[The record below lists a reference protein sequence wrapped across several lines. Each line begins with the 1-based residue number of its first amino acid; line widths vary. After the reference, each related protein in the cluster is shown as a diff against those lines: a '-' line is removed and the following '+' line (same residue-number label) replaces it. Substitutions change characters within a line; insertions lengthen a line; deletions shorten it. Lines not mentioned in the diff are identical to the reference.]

1 MNVNNL
7 VRFKRNNKYG
17 LKNKYTNFV
26 LLQPK
31 YHDIR
36 RISNTDLYMRV
47 RLNHKWG
54 VIDCMG
60 KLIVY
65 PVYDE
70 ILSYWN
76 FSFIAMKDKKKFFI
90 PYSKDYYRYVE
101 KKSIEKEKDKYKNNR
116 GFITYISNNHWSRG
130 EEDWDF
136 NNA

>member
-1 MNVNNL
+1 MNINSL

-47 RLNHKWG
+47 RSNHKWG

-60 KLIVY
+60 KLIVH
-65 PVYDE
+65 PIYDE

-90 PYSKDYYRYVE
+90 PYSKDYYKYQ
-101 KKSIEKEKDKYKNNR
+101 KKNPDEDKKPIGR
-116 GFITYISNNHWSRG
+116 GGSGTTFIDDHWKREDGVGWDWSNY
-130 EEDWDF
+130 
-136 NNA
+136 